1 MNSFP
6 ADTPSSSTFYPWLLP
21 FLLLFTVGSDQLSKA
36 AARKILPT
44 LEESEFFGGLLKFSL
59 VENYG
64 GFLGIVS
71 TWPSELRFFF
81 LHVCVAVLLAVIL
94 VYLLWFANR
103 HSSSSLALTFI
114 TGGGISNLLDRL
126 IRDGGVTDF
135 IIVGAGPLQTGIF
148 NGADVYILFAS
159 FYLGFRLFKDS
170 GKDGRQSSP

>member
-1 MNSFP
+1 MNSLP
-6 ADTPSSSTFYPWLLP
+6 ADTPPLSTIHPWLLP
-21 FLLLFTVGSDQLSKA
+21 FLLFFTVCSDQLSKS

-44 LEESEFFGGLLKFSL
+44 VEEPEFFGGLLRFSL

-81 LHVCVAVLLAVIL
+81 LHICVAVVLVACL

-103 HSSSSLALTFI
+103 HSASSVALTFI

-135 IIVGAGPLQTGIF
+135 IIVGAGSLQTGIF

-159 FYLGFRLFKDS
+159 FYLGYRLFRDS
-170 GKDGRQSSP
+170 GKECGELSP

>member
-1 MNSFP
+1 MNLLP
-6 ADTPSSSTFYPWLLP
+6 ADTPSSSTIHPWLLP
-21 FLLLFTVGSDQLSKA
+21 FLLFFTVGSDQLSKS

-44 LEESEFFGGLLKFSL
+44 LEEPEFFGGLLRFSL
-59 VENYG
+59 IENYG

-81 LHVCVAVLLAVIL
+81 LHICVALLLAACLI
-94 VYLLWFANR
+94 YLLWFANR
-103 HSSSSLALTFI
+103 HSASSVALTFI

-159 FYLGFRLFKDS
+159 FYLGYCLFRDS
-170 GKDGRQSSP
+170 GKDDRKSSP